1 MSASDDLFGKAV
13 HDALHD
19 DRELR
24 PSPDLFSRVVDS
36 IDADR
41 LRRRRRR
48 TVVALW
54 AAATCAV
61 SIGILW
67 VKPSLQWRV
76 VAGIAAIPCLFL
88 LGFEG
93 GWWLIPAVIVDTII
107 SVRLARTALTQRAA

>member
-1 MSASDDLFGKAV
+1 VQPARIRRQASSIVRLNLPARF
-13 HDALHD
+13 
-19 DRELR
+19 
-24 PSPDLFSRVVDS
+24 PSICLVIAGLAIPWIGSGPSVTA
-36 IDADR
+36 I
-41 LRRRRRR
+41 
-48 TVVALW
+48 VALW